1 MNPHFLDRMCDVALL
16 LLLAAVG
23 YMALLAFTQ

>member
-1 MNPHFLDRMCDVALL
+1 MKTLDRMCDVALL

-23 YMALLAFTQ
+23 YMALLAFTH